1 MYLMPGGTPALDGIS
16 AYAANPHAFEVE
28 SAIHVTR

>member
-1 MYLMPGGTPALDGIS
+1 MLMMPGGTPALDGIS